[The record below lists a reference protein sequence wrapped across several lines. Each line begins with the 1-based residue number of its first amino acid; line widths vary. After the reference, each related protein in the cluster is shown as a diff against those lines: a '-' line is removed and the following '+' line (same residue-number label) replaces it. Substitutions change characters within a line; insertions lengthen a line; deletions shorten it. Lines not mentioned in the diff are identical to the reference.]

1 MSAAVTKPMVF
12 KLLLSVFSNLFNT
25 KVTFSKIPIGSCLSC
40 FKAYKFNFAKAPEV
54 SSDDSVEFRTGNR
67 VYRALALADGKL
79 ADTNAIV
86 HYKKA

>member
-40 FKAYKFNFAKAPEV
+40 FKAYKFNYINKAHRAIKNWPAFV
-54 SSDDSVEFRTGNR
+54 S
-67 VYRALALADGKL
+67 
-79 ADTNAIV
+79 
-86 HYKKA
+86 